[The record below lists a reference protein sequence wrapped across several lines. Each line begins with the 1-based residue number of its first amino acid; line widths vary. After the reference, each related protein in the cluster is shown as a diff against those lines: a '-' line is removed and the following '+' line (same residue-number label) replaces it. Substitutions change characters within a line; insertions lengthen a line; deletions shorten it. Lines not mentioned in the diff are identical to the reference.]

1 MDSFLIMVVLQE
13 NVQKVNFIT
22 TCCIINFI
30 QLLEVVT
37 TCCIINFIQP
47 LEVVTMGDIL
57 SLVGDKVAY

>member
-13 NVQKVNFIT
+13 NVQKV
-22 TCCIINFI
+22 NFI